1 MKRENISVHCACLE
15 AEGGVWSMYM
25 EQRGLSPHQCR
36 QFSCQQPPQRTWDS
50 LSAPSV
56 CPNRT
61 SRRRV
66 GAFLLLDANFRNSSE
81 GAVFNLY
88 FGAHMCKQERVR
100 EFQADAKLHA
110 EPHSELDP
118 TTQGS

>member
-25 EQRGLSPHQCR
+25 EQRGFESSPMQAVLLSAT
-36 QFSCQQPPQRTWDS
+36 PQRTWDS